1 MAETIILMGEER
13 MEKTIESLKKDL
25 SIIRTGRANPAILN
39 NVTVD
44 YYGVPTPINQM
55 SSISVPEAQ
64 QLVIKP
70 YDKSTLKNIEKAIQ
84 TADLNLTPLNDGVVI
99 RINFPALTEARRKE
113 LAKEVKNTG
122 ENAKVAIRNIR
133 RDVNEQ
139 LKKIEKNKEISE
151 DDKLKS
157 KELKLSAVENAK
169 KYLELSP
176 QAEDKEDVEEFI
188 EDLLEEDKEEPT
200 KVLKG

>member
-151 DDKLKS
+151 DDLKYYTDEVQKS
-157 KELKLSAVENAK
+157 TDKWIEKIDVICK
-169 KYLELSP
+169 
-176 QAEDKEDVEEFI
+176 DKEKQIMEI
-188 EDLLEEDKEEPT
+188 
-200 KVLKG
+200 

>member
-122 ENAKVAIRNIR
+122 ENAKVAVRNIR

-151 DDKLKS
+151 DDLKYYTDEVQKS
-157 KELKLSAVENAK
+157 TDKWIEKIDVICK
-169 KYLELSP
+169 
-176 QAEDKEDVEEFI
+176 DKEKQIMEI
-188 EDLLEEDKEEPT
+188 
-200 KVLKG
+200 